1 MRKTILTS
9 EQIQNICELIGSQL
23 ATRYRFND
31 APPIFIG
38 VMKGAIPFLNDL
50 VNHCNIPLFIDYI
63 QIGSYN
69 GTESTG
75 TVILKKD
82 VSLDIRN
89 KDIIIVEDV
98 VDSGISMNFLVDYFQ
113 KKYQPKSIVT
123 VALLDKKSNRKI
135 PFELDYYGIEVGNE
149 FLMGYGLDYNDLW
162 RNTREVF
169 VPSMDEV
176 AEWDEIIKK
185 SKEGAV
191 KKLKSF

>member
-1 MRKTILTS
+1 MRKIILNN
-9 EQIQNICELIGSQL
+9 EQIQDICELIGSQL

-31 APPIFIG
+31 VPPVFIG
-38 VMKGAIPFLNDL
+38 VMKGAIPFLSDL
-50 VNHCNIPLFIDYI
+50 VCHCNIPLLIDYI

-89 KDIIIVEDV
+89 RDIVIVEDI
-98 VDSGISMNFLVDYFQ
+98 VDSGISMNFLIDYFS

-123 VALLDKKSNRKI
+123 VALLDKKVNRKI
-135 PFELDYYGIEVGNE
+135 PFELDYFGIEVGNE
-149 FLMGYGLDYNDLW
+149 FLMGYGLDYNEIF

-169 VPSMDEV
+169 VPSPEEV
-176 AEWDEIIKK
+176 KEWDELLARK
-185 SKEGAV
+185 
-191 KKLKSF
+191 

>member
-1 MRKTILTS
+1 MRKVILTN
-9 EQIQNICELIGSQL
+9 EEIQNICELIGSQL

-31 APPIFIG
+31 TAPIFVG
-38 VMKGAIPFLNDL
+38 VMKGAIPFLTDL
-50 VNHCNIPLFIDYI
+50 VCHCNIPLLIDYI

-89 KDIIIVEDV
+89 RDIIIVEDI
-98 VDSGISMNFLVDYFQ
+98 VDSGISMNFLVDYFT

-123 VALLDKKSNRKI
+123 VALLDKKINRKI
-135 PFELDYYGIEVGNE
+135 PFELDYFGIEVGNE

-169 VPSMDEV
+169 VPSPEEV
-176 AEWDEIIKK
+176 KEWDEFLRKNK
-185 SKEGAV
+185 
-191 KKLKSF
+191 

>member
-1 MRKTILTS
+1 MRKIILS
-9 EQIQNICELIGSQL
+9 NEEIQNICELIGSQL

-31 APPIFIG
+31 EPPVFIG

-50 VNHCNIPLFIDYI
+50 VCHCNIPLLIDYI

-89 KDIIIVEDV
+89 RDIIIVEDI

-123 VALLDKKSNRKI
+123 VALLDKKVNRKT
-135 PFELDYYGIEVGNE
+135 PFELDYFWIEVGNE

-169 VPSMDEV
+169 VPSPEEV
-176 AEWDEIIKK
+176 KEWDEFLEKAK
-185 SKEGAV
+185 NGK
-191 KKLKSF
+191 